1 MVYTYTKNSDGHYV
15 CALCTKTY
23 KNQNTMHYHLK
34 THEGKLPF
42 ECGTCSKQ
50 FLHASTL
57 EIHKKAH
64 HHVEQERGFK
74 CPCTNCTFKGAF
86 TKANLLIHYVR
97 KHCATEVA
105 KMLEHVNNKYS
116 CVECKK
122 EMNSLTAFH
131 YHTTKCING
140 LDDTRLNQISTIQAL

>member
-1 MVYTYTKNSDGHYV
+1 
-15 CALCTKTY
+15 
-23 KNQNTMHYHLK
+23 MHYHLK

-42 ECGTCSKQ
+42 ECGACNKQ

-57 EIHKKAH
+57 DIHKKAH

-74 CPCTNCTFKGAF
+74 CPGPNCEFKGAF

-97 KHCATEVA
+97 KHCAVEVA
-105 KMLEHVNNKYS
+105 KMLEHLNNKYRCS
-116 CVECKK
+116 ACKK

-131 YHTTKCING
+131 YHTTKCISG
-140 LDDTRLNQISTIQAL
+140 LDDVRTNHINAIQAL